1 MRNQDKLFIINIF
14 KKCNTSVKRKFS
26 IVNIY
31 ENRGWSWREAT
42 ILWLFVKFTI
52 FKFRQILTFLKLRA
66 KDLLEIPTRVYFWW
80 NCEKFETDFNFFAEL
95 RWKAASGWQEPT
107 DVCVGFNFISVNNLV
122 FHFLFDLCRIFIIL
136 IYVFIFLS
144 WTLKYFV
151 FT

>member
-1 MRNQDKLFIINIF
+1 MSFSMRNQDKLFIINIF

-80 NCEKFETDFNFFAEL
+80 NCEKFETDFNFLCWTSLKGCFWL
-95 RWKAASGWQEPT
+95 TRTNWRL
-107 DVCVGFNFISVNNLV
+107 CGFQ
-122 FHFLFDLCRIFIIL
+122 FHIRKQPCFP
-136 IYVFIFLS
+136 LS
-144 WTLKYFV
+144 IRFV
-151 FT
+151 